1 MDLKDSFSNKV
12 KKAARIIPG
21 IGSYQDKEKL
31 RDIDQRLRS
40 HIASIINKER
50 KRIDELKNLFTKELK
65 FDPLDD
71 LDRLARKMDQLSDTI
86 KFAVYGYAP
95 IFDQA
100 IVDEK
105 RLEELF
111 NFDQS
116 LEKELLEVKAQVDIL
131 VSSPEKEL
139 NEKIKE
145 VELSLN
151 KLEDKLKMREE
162 FLKQVK

>member
-1 MDLKDSFSNKV
+1 
-12 KKAARIIPG
+12 
-21 IGSYQDKEKL
+21 
-31 RDIDQRLRS
+31 RLRS

-145 VELSLN
+145 VELSLT